1 MGLGLAHRP
10 LLHRRTAGV
19 FLPGSGRHVSEIRT
33 EGLRKTYGEIV
44 ALQSLDLT
52 VEAGTVFGFLGP
64 NGAGKTTTLRLLAGL
79 ARPSSGQA
87 WLAGEPVGP
96 EGRARAHIGYLP
108 EEPRFYNWMSPL
120 EFLSGYVGGLFGLV
134 REQAS
139 DRAHQLLERVG
150 LAAAPRRRIGGFSR
164 GMRQRL
170 GLAQA
175 LMNRPRVLL
184 LDEPVSALD
193 PGGRRDILEWIGEL
207 KSETT
212 VFMSTHILD
221 DVERICDSIGILR
234 AGRLVALEGREALL
248 ERHAAPALEVH
259 FDAPSEAVATWAA
272 ELQKHPF
279 VSGVELD
286 GSSVRIRSDGRV
298 GTVDAVQRAVLGS
311 ALRVLRYQVAR
322 PSLEDVFLRLVEG

>member
-1 MGLGLAHRP
+1 MNTVVSDFNSPIRVNISRRPAGSSALTGSSRSATRGRFINAWARPRRWRMP
-10 LLHRRTAGV
+10 LLKPPMRRRATSCRPTRSNNSADRAWA
-19 FLPGSGRHVSEIRT
+19 SRR
-33 EGLRKTYGEIV
+33 
-44 ALQSLDLT
+44 
-52 VEAGTVFGFLGP
+52 
-64 NGAGKTTTLRLLAGL
+64 RLL
-79 ARPSSGQA
+79 
-87 WLAGEPVGP
+87 
-96 EGRARAHIGYLP
+96 GYLP
-108 EEPRFYNWMSPL
+108 EEPHFYPWMTPQ
-120 EFLSGYVGGLFGLV
+120 EFLTDFVGGLFRMPR
-134 REQAS
+134 REAQA
-139 DRAHQLLERVG
+139 RTAELLERVG
-150 LAAAPRRRIGGFSR
+150 LHDVARRRIGGFSK

-175 LMNRPRVLL
+175 LMNRPRVAL

-193 PGGRRDILEWIGEL
+193 PAGRRDMLTLIGEL

-322 PSLEDVFLRLVEG
+322 PSLEDVFLRL

>member
-1 MGLGLAHRP
+1 MGVGPAYRA
-10 LLHRRTAGV
+10 LLHRRTAGLL
-19 FLPGSGRHVSEIRT
+19 LPRAGRVVSEIRT
-33 EGLRKTYGEIV
+33 EGLRKIYGDVI
-44 ALQSLDLT
+44 ALHGLDLT

-79 ARPSSGQA
+79 ARPTSGQA
-87 WLAGEPVGP
+87 WLAGKVTGP
-96 EGRARAHIGYLP
+96 ESGARAYVGYLP
-108 EEPRFYNWMSPL
+108 EEPRFYNWMSPEEL
-120 EFLSGYVGGLFGLV
+120 LSGYVGGLFGLGRIQV
-134 REQAS
+134 SAG
-139 DRAHQLLERVG
+139 AHDLLERVG
-150 LAAAPRRRIGGFSR
+150 LADVARRRIGGFSR

-193 PGGRRDILEWIGEL
+193 PGGRRDMLTLIGEL

-298 GTVDAVQRAVLGS
+298 G
-311 ALRVLRYQVAR
+311 
-322 PSLEDVFLRLVEG
+322 

>member
-1 MGLGLAHRP
+1 
-10 LLHRRTAGV
+10 
-19 FLPGSGRHVSEIRT
+19 VSEIRT
-33 EGLRKTYGEIV
+33 EALRKTYGEIV
-44 ALQSLDLT
+44 ALQSLDLS

-87 WLAGEPVGP
+87 WLAGEPAGP
-96 EGRARAHIGYLP
+96 ESRARAHIGYLP

-120 EFLSGYVGGLFGLV
+120 EFLSGYVGGLFGLA

-139 DRAHQLLERVG
+139 DRAHALLERVG
-150 LAAAPRRRIGGFSR
+150 LADAARRRIGGFSR

-193 PGGRRDILEWIGEL
+193 PGGRRDMLEWIGEL

-212 VFMSTHILD
+212 VFMSTHILE
-221 DVERICDSIGILR
+221 DVERICDTIGILHR
-234 AGRLVALEGREALL
+234 GRLVVVEARQTLL
-248 ERHAAPALEVH
+248 TRYAVPAVEVE
-259 FDAPSEAVATWAA
+259 FDAPAHRIAAWAEAVRA
-272 ELQKHPF
+272 KP
-279 VSGVELD
+279 GV
-286 GSSVRIRSDGRV
+286 V
-298 GTVDAVQRAVLGS
+298 GTDVVGSVVTVRLQVADAHLSVQAA
-311 ALRVLRYQVAR
+311 ALDAGLPVVAYRVAR
-322 PSLEDVFLRLVEG
+322 PTLEDVFLRFVEA

>member
-1 MGLGLAHRP
+1 M
-10 LLHRRTAGV
+10 
-19 FLPGSGRHVSEIRT
+19 SEIRT
-33 EGLRKTYGEIV
+33 EALRKTYGEIV

-87 WLAGEPVGP
+87 WLAGEPAGP
-96 EGRARAHIGYLP
+96 ESRARAHIGYLP

-120 EFLSGYVGGLFGLV
+120 EFLSGYVGGLFGLA

-139 DRAHQLLERVG
+139 DRAHALLERVG
-150 LAAAPRRRIGGFSR
+150 LADAARRRIGGFSR

-170 GLAQA
+170 GMAQA

-193 PGGRRDILEWIGEL
+193 PGGRRDMLEWIGEL

-212 VFMSTHILD
+212 VFMSTHILE
-221 DVERICDSIGILR
+221 DVERICDTIGILHR
-234 AGRLVALEGREALL
+234 GRLIVVEARQTLL
-248 ERHAAPALEVH
+248 TRYAVPAVEVE
-259 FDAPSEAVATWAA
+259 FDAPAQRIAAWADAVRA
-272 ELQKHPF
+272 KP
-279 VSGVELD
+279 GV
-286 GSSVRIRSDGRV
+286 V
-298 GTVDAVQRAVLGS
+298 GTDVLGS
-311 ALRVLRYQVAR
+311 VVTVRLQAGDAHLSVQAAALDAGLPVIAYRVAR
-322 PSLEDVFLRLVEG
+322 PTLEDVFLRLVGA

>member
-1 MGLGLAHRP
+1 VSAIRIEGVRKLYGSLA
-10 LLHRRTAGV
+10 
-19 FLPGSGRHVSEIRT
+19 
-33 EGLRKTYGEIV
+33 
-44 ALQSLDLT
+44 ALDGLDLA
-52 VEAGTVFGFLGP
+52 VEEGRVFGFLGP
-64 NGAGKTTTLRLLAGL
+64 NGAGKTTTIRILAGL
-79 ARPSSGQA
+79 ARPTAGQA
-87 WLAGEPVGP
+87 WVAGIPAGP
-96 EGRARAHIGYLP
+96 ESEARRLLGYLP
-108 EEPRFYNWMSPL
+108 EEPHFYPWMTPQ
-120 EFLSGYVGGLFGLV
+120 EFLTDFVGGLFRMPR
-134 REQAS
+134 RE
-139 DRAHQLLERVG
+139 AHARSAELLERVG
-150 LAAAPRRRIGGFSR
+150 LHDVARRRIGGFSK

-175 LMNRPRVLL
+175 LMNRPRVAL

-193 PGGRRDILEWIGEL
+193 PAGRRDMLTLIGEL